1 MSASKK
7 PHKTRT
13 LAERVDA
20 RTRRFFARAGIAHVP
35 PSIIALNIER
45 AEQRV
50 ARRAEERKEE
60 LRARYAD
67 YRSVT
72 AAASEL
78 GIPRDRLFAV
88 LGREGWLYRDDARKW
103 KATPEARSRGWVIM
117 RGREAIAWPQ
127 LTPAGRAEIERRLE
141 TRGNGEHS
149 E

>member
-1 MSASKK
+1 VSTPKK
-7 PHKTRT
+7 PRKTRT
-13 LAERVDA
+13 LAEQVEA
-20 RTRRFFARAGIAHVP
+20 RTRRFFARAGISRVP
-35 PSIIALNIER
+35 ASIIALNVER

-50 ARRAEERKEE
+50 ARKAEERAEE

-67 YRSVT
+67 HRSVT

-88 LGREGWLYRDDARKW
+88 LEREGWLYRDDARKW

-117 RGREAIAWPQ
+117 RGREAVAWPQ
-127 LTPAGRAEIERRLE
+127 LTPAGRAEIEHRLD
-141 TRGNGEHS
+141 TRGKGENA